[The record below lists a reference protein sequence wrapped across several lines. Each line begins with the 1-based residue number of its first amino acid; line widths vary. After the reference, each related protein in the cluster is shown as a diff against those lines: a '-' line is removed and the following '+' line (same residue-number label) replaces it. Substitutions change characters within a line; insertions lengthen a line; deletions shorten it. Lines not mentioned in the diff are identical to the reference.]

1 MLNILA
7 TAHGERITW
16 EKNGEQHHGL
26 SVMADKVLTVYATG
40 KARKSARDA
49 EEVETTT

>member
-26 SVMADKVLTVYATG
+26 PRDFHGSFG
-40 KARKSARDA
+40 FGGRARR
-49 EEVETTT
+49 